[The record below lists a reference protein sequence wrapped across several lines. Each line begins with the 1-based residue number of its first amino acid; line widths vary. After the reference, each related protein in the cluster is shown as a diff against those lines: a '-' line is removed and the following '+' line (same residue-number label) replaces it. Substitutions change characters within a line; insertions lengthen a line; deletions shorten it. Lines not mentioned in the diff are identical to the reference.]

1 MERDPIKISWDD
13 LKSQQVEERL
23 REQSTVRTTK
33 DHYEK
38 ANVVAPTFAPPSRL
52 RRFLFSAVFYL
63 SVFGL
68 VGAISGWLI
77 GEVLNYR
84 PDRREEARQL
94 IYDYESLG
102 RKQAVGRIGAEDAGR
117 ARARIRKIG
126 ADNPYFMKFIEPD
139 ADPATTARRE
149 GQALQADARQ
159 EFKANLLLFAVSGM
173 LIATALSSADRIVER
188 DYRGATI
195 DAAIGA
201 VLGLLGG
208 LAVSFVIDAVE
219 LRVLGSDL
227 SRVTLFQR
235 MVSRA
240 ICWTLLGAFI
250 GAAPGVSLRSLRRT
264 NLGILGGMLGGLI
277 GGLLF
282 DPLTGALG
290 NASLSRLLGLVAIGL
305 FAGLA
310 MGWLEN
316 AAKQGWLRV
325 VEGLIA
331 GKQFILYRNPT
342 FVGSAPMSHIY
353 LFRDSEVGRRHA
365 AIFRQENGYE
375 IENLPLGGP
384 TLVNNRPVTR
394 AKLRSG
400 DRVRIGRS
408 LFLFEEKRSA

>member
-1 MERDPIKISWDD
+1 MEREPIKISWDD
-13 LKSQQVEERL
+13 LKSQQVEDRL
-23 REQSTVRTTK
+23 REQSTVKSTK

-38 ANVVAPTFAPPSRL
+38 ANVVAPTFAPPSKL
-52 RRFLFSAVFYL
+52 RRLLFNSMFYL
-63 SVFGL
+63 AIFGVL
-68 VGAISGWLI
+68 GALCGWLI
-77 GEVLNYR
+77 AEALNYR
-84 PDRREEARQL
+84 PDRKEEARQL

-102 RKQAVGRIGAEDAGR
+102 RKQAVGRIGAEDAER

-126 ADNPYFMKFIEPD
+126 ADNPFFMKHLEPD
-139 ADPATTARRE
+139 ADPTLLARRE
-149 GQALQADARQ
+149 GQALQADARE

-173 LIATALSSADRIVER
+173 LIAMALSSADRIVER

-195 DAAIGA
+195 DAAVGA
-201 VLGLLGG
+201 VLGSFGG
-208 LAVSFVIDAVE
+208 LAVSFLIDAVE
-219 LRVLGSDL
+219 LRILGSDPMHVTLLQRML
-227 SRVTLFQR
+227 SRAV
-235 MVSRA
+235 
-240 ICWTLLGAFI
+240 CWTLLGAFI

-264 NLGILGGMLGGLI
+264 NLGILGGMAGGII

-290 NASLSRLLGLVAIGL
+290 SATLSRLFGLIAIGL

-316 AAKQGWLRV
+316 VAKQGWLRV

-365 AIFRQENGYE
+365 AIFRQDTGYE

-384 TLVNNRPVTR
+384 TLVNERPITR
-394 AKLRSG
+394 AKLRNG